1 MEIFNSKIQKKINLK
16 WKDIFYSESNNFE
29 NFTYNNTNKLTFKSK
44 KITRH
49 QLNEFILFEN
59 DKIISSDNK
68 GNILIFSIEEKK
80 FLKKFN
86 FYKNKYENINK
97 HLNLILDN
105 NKIFVSD
112 NLGYLYAINLINNKV
127 LWAKNFK
134 VPFRSNIKISDEKL
148 ILSNQNNF
156 LFFFDKNTGNLL
168 REIPTEET
176 VLKNEFQNNL
186 SLNQEKLFF

>member
-1 MEIFNSKIQKKINLK
+1 MIKFFFIILAFIFVNSCSFDDKSGIWKNEKIISKKESDPFKKFENLSVANKPFNQIIKFNGNFQFKNSKKKINLK

-80 FLKKFN
+80 IFKEIQFL
-86 FYKNKYENINK
+86 
-97 HLNLILDN
+97 
-105 NKIFVSD
+105 
-112 NLGYLYAINLINNKV
+112 
-127 LWAKNFK
+127 
-134 VPFRSNIKISDEKL
+134 
-148 ILSNQNNF
+148 
-156 LFFFDKNTGNLL
+156 
-168 REIPTEET
+168 
-176 VLKNEFQNNL
+176 
-186 SLNQEKLFF
+186 